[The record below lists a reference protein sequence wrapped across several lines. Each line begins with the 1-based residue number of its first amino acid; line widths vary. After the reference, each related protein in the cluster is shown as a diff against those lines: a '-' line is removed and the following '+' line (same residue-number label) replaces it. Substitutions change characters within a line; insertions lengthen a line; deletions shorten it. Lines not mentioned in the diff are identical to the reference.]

1 MFQVDAKHP
10 TPLYHQLDRSIRFA
24 IATGKLGIGDQL
36 PTVRQLAVD
45 LRINAN
51 TVAKVY
57 AELER
62 NGVVETRRGVGT
74 FVTARQRAMRCS
86 RYPPRPI
93 RAKGSAGV
101 SCRALTRRRGGP
113 RSRQSGQSPAYRPGG
128 PPAHAAPR
136 AARSSSK
143 CSGSSTSTLLRHQ
156 LNLRKM
162 AINTK

>member
-57 AELER
+57 TELER
-62 NGVVETRRGVGT
+62 SGVVETRRGVGT
-74 FVTARQRAMRCS
+74 FVTARPNEAANRRDRDKRLREWTDHFLAETPKQR
-86 RYPPRPI
+86 
-93 RAKGSAGV
+93 
-101 SCRALTRRRGGP
+101 
-113 RSRQSGQSPAYRPGG
+113 
-128 PPAHAAPR
+128 
-136 AARSSSK
+136 
-143 CSGSSTSTLLRHQ
+143 
-156 LNLRKM
+156 
-162 AINTK
+162 